1 MIKLKHLLKET
12 IINEYGL
19 PNIKDNPKRHAA
31 SELLTF
37 LDWPTSF
44 YEKVLKVKEEEDQLM
59 MMKRLQEI
67 QWLTVEIKSDL
78 EKKDLDNNRDL
89 ADALVS
95 YVEENPFGPF
105 QVYENGGKLPSAK
118 ILINPFEPPLHDIL
132 YPL

>member
-44 YEKVLKVKEEEDQLM
+44 YEKVLKVKERRRPAND
-59 MMKRLQEI
+59 
-67 QWLTVEIKSDL
+67 D
-78 EKKDLDNNRDL
+78 EKVTRNPMVNRR
-89 ADALVS
+89 
-95 YVEENPFGPF
+95 N
-105 QVYENGGKLPSAK
+105 K
-118 ILINPFEPPLHDIL
+118 I
-132 YPL
+132 